1 MGRHLG
7 FVVWP
12 RISRREPIPRL
23 ADPAMAAVA

>member
-1 MGRHLG
+1 
-7 FVVWP
+7 VVWP